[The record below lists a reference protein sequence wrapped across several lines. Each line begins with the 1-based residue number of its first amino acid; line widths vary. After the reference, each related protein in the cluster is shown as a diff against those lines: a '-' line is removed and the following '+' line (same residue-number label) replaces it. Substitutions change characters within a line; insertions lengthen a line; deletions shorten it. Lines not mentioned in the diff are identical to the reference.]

1 MPRLTIDGKEIE
13 VAPGTNLIEAAH
25 QAGIEVPH
33 YCYHPGLSI
42 AGQCR
47 LCMVDIEKVPRP
59 QIGCNTAAADGMVVH
74 TQTERVLE
82 TRKSIM
88 EFHLINHPLD
98 CPVCD
103 QAGEC
108 WLQIYYM
115 KHGLYDPRMVD
126 EKVHKPKAVPLGPH
140 VILDAERCI
149 LCSRCVRFCDEVT
162 RTGELGIFNRGD
174 HSEIGLFP
182 GTALENKYS
191 GNVIDICPVGAL
203 TDRDFRFQVRVWYL
217 DTTRSV
223 CPGCARG
230 CNIEIHTNRHRTHHN
245 RGRRVARIKP
255 RFNADVNRWWICDA
269 GRYGFRWIDDD
280 SRLTT
285 PLVRQGERQV
295 ETTWDDA
302 IQTLA
307 GALRRCRPEEV
318 GILASPQMSNE
329 DLFMLGRLAEQLAR
343 ESGVVF
349 DPAMLFDVQV
359 KRIHE
364 YKRQLLNLLH
374 VVHRYQAMLANPE
387 GPEGRGWTPR
397 TVILAG
403 KAASAYAAAKQI
415 VRLAHDIGRVINA
428 DPRLEGRLKLVFLP
442 NYGVSL
448 AEAIIPAADLSE
460 QISTAGTEASGTGN
474 MKFAMNGALT
484 IGTWDGATIEMAQ
497 HIGEADVF
505 VFGLRADAVARL
517 KATGYDPRWVAAQ
530 QPALMAVLDAIGNGA
545 FSPGEPSRYRA
556 LVDGL
561 LNRDPYLLLADFADY
576 VATQARVDA
585 LYRDPVA
592 WNAAVLRN
600 LAGMGFFSADR
611 TVAEYATHI
620 WSPPPA
626 MPPRADPQ
634 RNA

>member
-1 MPRLTIDGKEIE
+1 MPRLTIDGKEVE
-13 VAPGTNLIEAAH
+13 VAPGTNLIEAAR
-25 QAGIEVPH
+25 QAGVEVPH

-47 LCMVDIEKVPRP
+47 LCMVDIEKIPRP

-149 LCSRCVRFCDEVT
+149 LCSRCVRFCDEIT
-162 RTGELGIFNRGD
+162 GTGELGIFNRGD

-245 RGRRVARIKP
+245 DGRRLARIKP
-255 RFNADVNRWWICDA
+255 RFHADVNRWWICDA
-269 GRYGFRWIDDD
+269 GRYGFGWIDDD
-280 SRLTT
+280 TRLGA
-285 PLVRQGERQV
+285 PLVRQGEGQV

-302 IQTLA
+302 IQTLV
-307 GALRRCRPEEV
+307 GTLRRYRPEEV
-318 GILASPQMSNE
+318 GLLPSPQMSNE
-329 DLFMLGRLAEQLAR
+329 DLFVLGRLAEQLGIGHRDFRIPPATAGDEDAFLIR
-343 ESGVVF
+343 ADKNPNSRGAALCGLAPGAGGLEAAAIVSGAAAGRIKLLWIFAHDLFQSSWADAEIERALAAATVVF
-349 DPAMLFDVQV
+349 QGPA
-359 KRIHE
+359 
-364 YKRQLLNLLH
+364 
-374 VVHRYQAMLANPE
+374 ANRTSAGAHLVLPSAAAAE
-387 GPEGRGWTPR
+387 SDGTFTNFEGRVQRFRRALDPMGDALPGWE
-397 TVILAG
+397 ILGRLGRALG
-403 KAASAYAAAKQI
+403 LGDPVYAAARAEQ
-415 VRLAHDIGRVINA
+415 
-428 DPRLEGRLKLVFLP
+428 VF
-442 NYGVSL
+442 
-448 AEAIIPAADLSE
+448 
-460 QISTAGTEASGTGN
+460 
-474 MKFAMNGALT
+474 GALAAARPAFQGMT
-484 IGTWDGATIEMAQ
+484 YR
-497 HIGEADVF
+497 
-505 VFGLRADAVARL
+505 GLGDTGQVV
-517 KATGYDPRWVAAQ
+517 KA
-530 QPALMAVLDAIGNGA
+530 
-545 FSPGEPSRYRA
+545 
-556 LVDGL
+556 
-561 LNRDPYLLLADFADY
+561 
-576 VATQARVDA
+576 
-585 LYRDPVA
+585 
-592 WNAAVLRN
+592 
-600 LAGMGFFSADR
+600 
-611 TVAEYATHI
+611 
-620 WSPPPA
+620 
-626 MPPRADPQ
+626 
-634 RNA
+634 